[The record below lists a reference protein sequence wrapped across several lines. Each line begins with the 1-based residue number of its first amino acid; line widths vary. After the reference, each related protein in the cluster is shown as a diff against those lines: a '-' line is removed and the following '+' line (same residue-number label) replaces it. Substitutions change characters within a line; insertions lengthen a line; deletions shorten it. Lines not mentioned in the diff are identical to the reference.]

1 MTDAERDGRDTD
13 PDESR
18 GRRQPGIRLGSILG
32 VPVYLQ
38 ASWFVFA
45 VVIAAT
51 YAPVA
56 RSHVPD
62 LGPGREY
69 AVAGL
74 LAVLLLISVF
84 LHEMGHAVV
93 SQRRGIRVRSMTLW
107 MLGGYTEMEQESP
120 SPATEFLVSV
130 AGPLV
135 SLGVGGVAVLVAA
148 VTEPATVGRELATQ
162 AALSNLLVGVF
173 NLLPGLPLDGGR
185 LLQAGVWRLTGNRF
199 RGTAAAGWAGR
210 VVAVLVVAT
219 ALVPLL
225 LGANV
230 GFGVLFSVLVGLFLW
245 SGATQALRAA
255 RLGSRFGLLHAAKLA
270 RPVVAVP
277 GDTPL
282 AEALRRADDI
292 GARSV
297 VVVDGDGRAA
307 GILVEQAAAAVPED
321 RRPWVEVQSV
331 SRTLTAGHV
340 LSAELAGE
348 ALFDAVRRHPATE
361 YLVVDRPAGGPERVV
376 GVLAAVDVA
385 ETLEPSTSEGNAQP
399 RNNHQ

>member
-1 MTDAERDGRDTD
+1 MTDAERGD
-13 PDESR
+13 PESRGETSR
-18 GRRQPGIRLGSILG
+18 GRRQTGIRLGAVLG

-38 ASWFVFA
+38 VSWFIFA

-56 RSHVPD
+56 RSHVPS

-74 LAVLLLISVF
+74 FAVLLLISVF
-84 LHEMGHAVV
+84 LHELGHAVV
-93 SQRRGIRVRSMTLW
+93 SQRRGIKVRSMTLW
-107 MLGGYTEMEQESP
+107 MLGGWTEMEKESP
-120 SPATEFLVSV
+120 TPGTEFLVSV

-135 SLGVGGVAVLVAA
+135 SLALGGVAVLATL
-148 VTEPATVGRELATQ
+148 VTEPATVARELATQ

-185 LLQAGVWRLTGNRF
+185 LLQAGVWRVTRNRY

-210 VVAVLVVAT
+210 GIAVLVVVLA
-219 ALVPLL
+219 ALPVLF
-225 LGANV
+225 GASA
-230 GFGVLFSVLVGLFLW
+230 GFGLLFSVLVAFFLW
-245 SGATQALRAA
+245 SGASQALRAA
-255 RLGSRFGLLHAAKLA
+255 KLGERFGLLHAAKLA

-282 AEALRRADDI
+282 SEALRRADEV

-297 VVVDGDGRAA
+297 VVVDGDGHAA
-307 GILVEQAAAAVPED
+307 GILVEQAAAAVPAD
-321 RRPWVEVQSV
+321 RRPWVDVQSV

-340 LSAELAGE
+340 LPAELAGE
-348 ALFDAVRRHPATE
+348 ELFEAVRRHPATE
-361 YLVVDRPAGGPERVV
+361 YLVVDRPADGPERVV

-385 ETLEPSTSEGNAQP
+385 ETLEPT
-399 RNNHQ
+399 